1 MRNCASIRPPPPPAA
16 APRLRSSGCV
26 PVWPDISSVSHN
38 RHLDCSRQPTFR
50 KPMSLRPAQDIP
62 ADWPNRGSSHRVL
75 AAGLD
80 WHVQLAGQGPLVV
93 LLHGTGSSTHSWAP
107 MWPQLTAKTRVLAI
121 DLPGHGFTRGA
132 DYARLDLA
140 SIAQQLDVLL
150 EVLDI
155 GTPALVAG
163 HSAGFPLALR
173 WSLLG
178 KHQASRLV
186 GYAPSLVPPP
196 PAYAM
201 FLGPLINPLA
211 TSGPMASLL
220 AATIGPSGMVDRLL
234 DSTASILND
243 TQRAHYR
250 TLFGESGHVRG
261 AMNFMAAADLP
272 VLLEDAAGLRTPMHL
287 VVGELDAWV
296 PAEPLLQ
303 VIRRYLPQAR
313 VERWH
318 AGHLMHET
326 EPGRAAQW
334 LLNALGL
341 DDAA

>member
-1 MRNCASIRPPPPPAA
+1 
-16 APRLRSSGCV
+16 
-26 PVWPDISSVSHN
+26 
-38 RHLDCSRQPTFR
+38 
-50 KPMSLRPAQDIP
+50 MSLRPTQDIP
-62 ADWPNRGSSHRVL
+62 AEWPNRACSHRVL

-80 WHVQLAGQGPLVV
+80 WHVQLAGEGPLVV

-107 MWPQLTAKTRVLAI
+107 LWPLLTAHARVLAM

-140 SIAQQLDVLL
+140 SIAQQLDALL
-150 EVLDI
+150 DAL
-155 GTPALVAG
+155 GLGAPALVAG

-178 KHQASRLV
+178 NHRAGRLV

-196 PAYAM
+196 PAYAL

-234 DSTASILND
+234 DSTASILD
-243 TQRAHYR
+243 ESQRVHYR
-250 TLFGESGHVRG
+250 TLFAESDHVRG

-272 VLLEDAAGLRTPMHL
+272 VLLEDSAGLGTPMHL
-287 VVGELDAWV
+287 VVGDLDAWV
-296 PAEPLLQ
+296 PPEPLLQ
-303 VIRRYLPQAR
+303 VIRRYLPHAR
-313 VERWH
+313 VEHWN

-326 EPGRAAQW
+326 EPARAARV
-334 LLNALGL
+334 LLDAL
-341 DDAA
+341 A